1 MLGSQGL
8 CTLIPAP
15 ETSSVDAP
23 RAEGFQLAV
32 VHLGTKF
39 HLNNSLGKLIL
50 YWFLSSAFLCLHCT
64 AKRCPEAGRLL
75 ERSTSYLCF
84 AEKRYSKA
92 MRWFH
97 NFLVQT
103 HPAKWGQSHWWIS
116 FVQYEYK
123 MLSNQDMTRVV
134 EDYFANSGLWTMQE
148 CPSVALLIIFCW
160 NIWRLRNFA

>member
-15 ETSSVDAP
+15 ETSSVDAS

-32 VHLGTKF
+32 VQLGTKF

-123 MLSNQDMTRVV
+123 CYQIRTWQ
-134 EDYFANSGLWTMQE
+134 ELWRITLQTVACE
-148 CPSVALLIIFCW
+148 QCKNALLLLC
-160 NIWRLRNFA
+160 